1 MYFDEIFIP
10 HGQQA
15 VAFKVP
21 GEMVVHRVLIQVFAL
36 DQELCVIP
44 KFRHTAALL
53 FYFFAFI
60 LIWFITELAKLI
72 EGKTDFHT
80 LYLYSLLISL
90 VCSVLLIMYVA
101 GFIAQLIIH
110 IQHQK
115 ERTLLPVWCML
126 TAVLMLVPLFEDFSI
141 LGSSW
146 NFKGY
151 FLSIVA
157 YIAYLFT
164 KLPKVIESYRYHA
177 TIRYAVWVALVLGI
191 ILSML

>member
-1 MYFDEIFIP
+1 MKKNRLKIDFFAILHPLFLMTL
-10 HGQQA
+10 G
-15 VAFKVP
+15 
-21 GEMVVHRVLIQVFAL
+21 LI
-36 DQELCVIP
+36 
-44 KFRHTAALL
+44 

-60 LIWFITELAKLI
+60 LIWFITELAEMI
-72 EGKTDFHT
+72 QGKMDFHT
-80 LYLYSLLISL
+80 LYFYSLLISL
-90 VCSVLLIMYVA
+90 LCSVLFIMYVA

-110 IQHQK
+110 LCHQREK
-115 ERTLLPVWCML
+115 TLLPVWCML
-126 TAVLMLVPLFEDFSI
+126 TAVLVLVPVFEEFSL
-141 LGSSW
+141 LGSTL

-164 KLPKVIESYRYHA
+164 KIPKVIEGYRYHA

>member
-1 MYFDEIFIP
+1 MKKKRLKLDF
-10 HGQQA
+10 
-15 VAFKVP
+15 
-21 GEMVVHRVLIQVFAL
+21 FAIL
-36 DQELCVIP
+36 HPL
-44 KFRHTAALL
+44 FLMMLGLL

-60 LIWFITELAKLI
+60 LIWFLTELAKLI

-126 TAVLMLVPLFEDFSI
+126 TAVLMLVPVFGEFSL
-141 LGSSW
+141 LGSTL

-164 KLPKVIESYRYHA
+164 KLPKVFESYRYHA

>member
-1 MYFDEIFIP
+1 MKKKRLKIDF
-10 HGQQA
+10 
-15 VAFKVP
+15 
-21 GEMVVHRVLIQVFAL
+21 FAIL
-36 DQELCVIP
+36 HPL
-44 KFRHTAALL
+44 FLMMLGLL

-90 VCSVLLIMYVA
+90 ACSILLIMYVA

-157 YIAYLFT
+157 YLPISLQSYPRLLKVTVIMRQFAMPFGWLWSWELFY
-164 KLPKVIESYRYHA
+164 P
-177 TIRYAVWVALVLGI
+177 
-191 ILSML
+191 